1 MTTPQPEAG
10 PEAQPEAEPEAWSD
24 APSPRLLFLW
34 RGDFTDPEVDA
45 LHAAAFGGDA
55 PDPGAPTPWRARL
68 ERHSVG
74 WVCARP
80 ETGGP
85 LLGFVNVLWDGG
97 VHAFLLDTA
106 VDPAARRTGV
116 GTLLVAAAADGARA
130 AGCDWLHVDFE
141 PHLRGYYLDACGFRP
156 TDAGLLAL

>member
-1 MTTPQPEAG
+1 MTNPQPL
-10 PEAQPEAEPEAWSD
+10 PPLD
-24 APSPRLLFLW
+24 LHW
-34 RGDFTDPEVDA
+34 RGEFTDRELDA
-45 LHAAAFGGDA
+45 LHAAAFGHPASEADGT
-55 PDPGAPTPWRARL
+55 PEPWRARL
-68 ERHSVG
+68 ERHSLG

-80 ETGGP
+80 APDGP

-106 VDPAARRTGV
+106 VDPAVRRGGTG
-116 GTLLVAAAADGARA
+116 TRLVAVAAENARA

-141 PHLRGYYLDACGFRP
+141 PHLRAYYLDACGFRP

>member
-1 MTTPQPEAG
+1 MEYV
-10 PEAQPEAEPEAWSD
+10 
-24 APSPRLLFLW
+24 W
-34 RGDFTDPEVDA
+34 RGPFTDHELDA
-45 LHAAAFGGDA
+45 LHAAAFTGPVG
-55 PDPGAPTPWRARL
+55 PTGPGSPAAAATPWRARL
-68 ERHSVG
+68 ERHSAG

-80 ETGGP
+80 APDGP

-106 VDPAARRTGV
+106 VDPGAHRLGI
-116 GTLLVAAAADGARA
+116 GTRLVAAAAEGARA

-141 PHLRGYYLDACGFRP
+141 PHLRPYYFGACGFRP

>member
-1 MTTPQPEAG
+1 MTNPQPL
-10 PEAQPEAEPEAWSD
+10 
-24 APSPRLLFLW
+24 SPLDLHW
-34 RGDFTDPEVDA
+34 RGEFTDRELDA
-45 LHAAAFGGDA
+45 LHAAAFGHRGSGAD
-55 PDPGAPTPWRARL
+55 GAPTPWRVRL
-68 ERHSVG
+68 ERHSLG

-80 ETGGP
+80 APDGP

-106 VDPAARRTGV
+106 VDPAVRRGGTG
-116 GTLLVAAAADGARA
+116 TRLVAVAAENARA

>member
-1 MTTPQPEAG
+1 MTTPQLP
-10 PEAQPEAEPEAWSD
+10 PLD
-24 APSPRLLFLW
+24 LHW
-34 RGDFTDPEVDA
+34 RGEFTDRELDA
-45 LHAAAFGGDA
+45 LHAAAFGHAGGSA
-55 PDPGAPTPWRARL
+55 GPPTPWRARL
-68 ERHSVG
+68 ERHSLG

-80 ETGGP
+80 APDGP

-106 VDPAARRTGV
+106 VDPAVRRAGL
-116 GTLLVAAAADGARA
+116 GTRLVAAAADHARA

>member
-1 MTTPQPEAG
+1 MTTPQPPAL
-10 PEAQPEAEPEAWSD
+10 D
-24 APSPRLLFLW
+24 LLW
-34 RGDFTDPEVDA
+34 RGEFGDRELDA
-45 LHAAAFGGDA
+45 LHAAAFGGA
-55 PDPGAPTPWRARL
+55 GAPGGASTPWRARL
-68 ERHSVG
+68 ERHSLG

-80 ETGGP
+80 ARGGP

-106 VDPAARRTGV
+106 VDPAARRSGI
-116 GTLLVAAAADGARA
+116 GTRLVAAAADNARA

-156 TDAGLLAL
+156 TDAGLLRL